1 MKKLTD
7 LIDKLLQL
15 LLITLSTAIVAC
27 VTWQVFARYVLQ
39 SPSSVTEELAR
50 FLLIWIGLF
59 GAAYAYRTGSH
70 LGLDILTNRMKP
82 VNKRAADLFSNL
94 TVLFFAAYVM
104 ILGGVSL
111 VALTMDPSQTSASLE
126 IKMGYIYSSVPI
138 SGCLISLFAIE
149 KIYMRLTQ
157 PINTAEC

>member
-1 MKKLTD
+1 MKTLTD

-15 LLITLSTAIVAC
+15 LLIVLSTTIVAC

-59 GAAYAYRTGSH
+59 GAAYAYRMGSH

-104 ILGGVSL
+104 VLGGISL
-111 VALTMDPSQTSASLE
+111 VALTMDPSQISASLE
-126 IKMGYIYSSVPI
+126 IKMGYIYSAVPI
-138 SGCLISLFAIE
+138 SGGLISLFAIE

>member
-15 LLITLSTAIVAC
+15 LLILLCSAIVVC

-39 SPSSVTEELAR
+39 SPSSITEELAR

-82 VNKRAADLFSNL
+82 AKKKAADIFSNL
-94 TVLFFAAYVM
+94 TVLFFAVYVM
-104 ILGGVSL
+104 VLGGVSL
-111 VALTMDPSQTSASLE
+111 VGLTLDPSQISASLE
-126 IKMGYIYSSVPI
+126 IKMGYIYTSVPI
-138 SGCLISLFAIE
+138 SGGFISLFAIE
-149 KIYMRLTQ
+149 KIFLRVTQ
-157 PINTAEC
+157 PINIVEC